1 MSSSVGKGVNADV
14 CTCCVGGAHAG
25 VTTSLEEMD
34 FQRSLAG
41 AAQTGNLGRMRGW
54 LARGAKVDG
63 DGESGYAPLHY
74 AARQGHVE
82 ACLLLLQ
89 SGAQVNRRTR
99 AGQAT
104 SLHRAA
110 YAGHIEVVK
119 VLLQHG
125 ASVEAQDSDGQT
137 CLHKASLQGHTAVVK
152 LLKESCP
159 RACTIL
165 DNQGRSSLP

>member
-89 SGAQVNRRTR
+89 VCPEFWNA
-99 AGQAT
+99 AT
-104 SLHRAA
+104 ICR
-110 YAGHIEVVK
+110 GWRF
-119 VLLQHG
+119 
-125 ASVEAQDSDGQT
+125 QT
-137 CLHKASLQGHTAVVK
+137 ELSIAFDLE
-152 LLKESCP
+152 L
-159 RACTIL
+159 RL
-165 DNQGRSSLP
+165 DVSPA